1 MKRVYVW
8 IALLVVGLVLP
19 TSADNLLVGAFA
31 RLNPSGPIPPEW
43 QPLTFPKIS
52 RHTRYDLQ
60 QDGDRTVV
68 RASSSAAAS
77 GLIRYIHF
85 NPARFPWLQ
94 WRWKISN
101 ILRAG
106 DVKQKAGDD
115 YPARIYVAFEFD
127 SETADFWQRLRY
139 KAACLAAGKK
149 LPGSGLNYIWANKAP
164 RGTVVANA
172 FAAQV
177 KMIVLQ
183 SGAALANQWI
193 RERRNL
199 VDDYEL
205 AFGRKPPQVMGI
217 AIMTD
222 TDNTGGQATAYYG
235 NIELQSP

>member
-19 TSADNLLVGAFA
+19 ASADNLLVGAFA
-31 RLNPSGPIPPEW
+31 RLDPSGPIPSEW

-52 RHTRYDLQ
+52 RHTRYDLK
-60 QDGDRTVV
+60 QDGNQTVV

-85 NPARFPWLQ
+85 SPARFPWLQ

-127 SETADFWQRLRY
+127 SESAGFWQRLRY

-172 FAAQV
+172 FAPQV

-222 TDNTGGQATAYYG
+222 TDNTGEQATAYYG